1 MADSHEIRRVAF
13 IGLDV
18 VTGGGG
24 MLTAL
29 DRWALSSFD
38 AGAKPPVLDGPA
50 QRPRRALRRGEG
62 QDTAA
67 AEFVTPLRNLDGT
80 VWGLQHHREGLM

>member
-1 MADSHEIRRVAF
+1 MTDSQEIRRVAF

-24 MLTAL
+24 MLTSL

-50 QRPRRALRRGEG
+50 
-62 QDTAA
+62 
-67 AEFVTPLRNLDGT
+67 
-80 VWGLQHHREGLM
+80 